1 MKYFSDDTK
10 IFPQQLKSAV
20 GAADVNFSPL
30 TLKSYIESAENE
42 VIMVIGLPTADKV
55 LTDEATLS
63 IMRRIVANWALE
75 VYANSGAIR
84 IGDAGIHVEVG
95 QNRSVASDKKILA
108 FKRDCQEL
116 GCKALEEL
124 INTFEVRSA
133 EFGEWRT
140 SDERKQYFDTL
151 FRSSNEFGPFG
162 GIPITA
168 SLYRNI
174 KRQIQFVQDDY
185 LQPILGN
192 ILLDKLIG
200 MSVISLNAS
209 ESDKRLQRLA
219 MRVVAPMAVA
229 EALAYRVVELRNDG
243 VYQKS
248 ISAAGSSDN
257 VEEQSVAGSRA
268 LNGLAIKL
276 TSEFEANRVKLIKFL
291 VDNAADFP
299 TAPVTQKSIY
309 PVQQMNDDPTSN
321 IYFA

>member
-1 MKYFSDDTK
+1 MKYFSENTS
-10 IFPQQLKSAV
+10 IFPQQLKGAV
-20 GAADVNFSPL
+20 GAVDSAFSPL

-42 VIMVIGLPTADKV
+42 VIMVIGLATADKV
-55 LTDEATLS
+55 LADEGTLT

-75 VYANSGAIR
+75 VYANSGVLR
-84 IGDAGIHVEVG
+84 IGDAGLHVEVG
-95 QNRSVASDKKILA
+95 STRSVASDKKILA

-116 GCKALEEL
+116 GCMALEEL
-124 INTFEVRSA
+124 INNFEVRSA

-185 LQPILGN
+185 LQPILGDV
-192 ILLDKLIG
+192 LLDKLIG
-200 MSVISLNAS
+200 MSVVSLNAS
-209 ESDKRLQRLA
+209 ANDKRLQRLA

-248 ISAAGSSDN
+248 ISGSNDN
-257 VEEQSVAGSRA
+257 IEEQSIAGSRA
-268 LNGLAIKL
+268 LNGLSIKL

-291 VDNAADFP
+291 TDNSTDFP
-299 TAPVTQKSIY
+299 TALVSQKSIY

>member
-1 MKYFSDDTK
+1 MKYFSEDTSQ
-10 IFPQQLKSAV
+10 FPKQLKSAV
-20 GAADVNFSPL
+20 GAADPTFSPL

-42 VIMVIGLPTADKV
+42 VIIVIGLATADKV
-55 LTDEATLS
+55 LTDESTLL

-75 VYANSGAIR
+75 VYANSGVLR
-84 IGDAGIHVEVG
+84 IGDAGLHVEIG
-95 QNRSVASDKKILA
+95 TNRSVASDKKILA

-133 EFGEWRT
+133 EFGEWRL
-140 SDERKQYFDTL
+140 SNERKQYFDTL
-151 FRSSNEFGPFG
+151 FRGSNEFGPFG
-162 GIPITA
+162 GVPITA

-185 LQPILGN
+185 LLPILGN
-192 ILLDKLIG
+192 VLLDKLIG
-200 MSVISLNAS
+200 MSVVSLNAS
-209 ESDKRLQRLA
+209 ENDKRLQRLA
-219 MRVVAPMAVA
+219 MRVVAPKAIF
-229 EALAYRVVELRNDG
+229 ESLAYRVVELRSDG

-248 ISAAGSSDN
+248 ISAAGSNDN

-268 LNGLAIKL
+268 LNGLAITL

-291 VDNAADFP
+291 TENAADFP

-321 IYFA
+321 VYFA

>member
-1 MKYFSDDTK
+1 MKYFSENANE
-10 IFPQQLKSAV
+10 FPQQLKSAV
-20 GAADVNFSPL
+20 GAADKNFSPL

-42 VIMVIGLPTADKV
+42 VVMVIGLPTADKI
-55 LTDEATLS
+55 LTHADTLS
-63 IMRRIVANWALE
+63 IVRRIVANWALE

-84 IGDAGIHVEVG
+84 VGDAGIHVEVG

-140 SDERKQYFDTL
+140 SNERKQYFDTL

-185 LQPILGN
+185 LQPILGAV
-192 ILLDKLIG
+192 LLDKLIG
-200 MSVISLNAS
+200 MSVVALNVTDN
-209 ESDKRLQRLA
+209 EKRLQRLA

-229 EALAYRVVELRNDG
+229 DALAYRVVELRSDG

-248 ISAAGSSDN
+248 ISAAGSNDN
-257 VEEQSVAGSRA
+257 IEEQSIAGSRA
-268 LNGLAIKL
+268 LNGISIKL

-309 PVQQMNDDPTSN
+309 PTQQMNDDPTSN
-321 IYFA
+321 VYFA

>member
-1 MKYFSDDTK
+1 MKYFSENTS
-10 IFPQQLKSAV
+10 IFPQQLKGAV
-20 GAADVNFSPL
+20 GAVDPAFSPL

-42 VIMVIGLPTADKV
+42 VIMVIGLATADKV
-55 LTDEATLS
+55 LADEATLT

-75 VYANSGAIR
+75 VYANSGVLR
-84 IGDAGIHVEVG
+84 IGDAGLHVEVG
-95 QNRSVASDKKILA
+95 STRSVASDKKILA

-124 INTFEVRSA
+124 INSFEVRSA

-162 GIPITA
+162 GTPITA

-192 ILLDKLIG
+192 ELLDKLIG
-200 MSVISLNAS
+200 MSVVSLNAS
-209 ESDKRLQRLA
+209 ANDKRLQRLA

-229 EALAYRVVELRNDG
+229 EALVYRVVELRNDG
-243 VYQKS
+243 VYQKA
-248 ISAAGSSDN
+248 ISGSNDN
-257 VEEQSVAGSRA
+257 VEEQSIAASRA
-268 LNGLAIKL
+268 LNALVIKL

-291 VDNAADFP
+291 TENATDFP
-299 TAPVTQKSIY
+299 TAPVSKNSIY

>member
-1 MKYFSDDTK
+1 MKYFSNDTK
-10 IFPQQLKSAV
+10 IFPQQLKGAV

-30 TLKSYIESAENE
+30 TLKSYIERSENE
-42 VIMVIGLPTADKV
+42 VITIIGQVTADKI
-55 LTDEATLS
+55 LTDEPALS

-116 GCKALEEL
+116 GCNALEEL

-133 EFGEWRT
+133 EFGEWRL
-140 SDERKQYFDTL
+140 SYERKQYFDTL

-192 ILLDKLIG
+192 ELLDKLIG
-200 MSVISLNAS
+200 MSVVSLNATAN
-209 ESDKRLQRLA
+209 DKRLQRLA
-219 MRVVAPMAVA
+219 MRVVAPKAIF
-229 EALAYRVVELRNDG
+229 ESLAYRIVELRSDG

-248 ISAAGSSDN
+248 ISAAGSNDN
-257 VEEQSVAGSRA
+257 IEEQSVASSRA
-268 LNGLAIKL
+268 INGLAITL

-299 TAPVTQKSIY
+299 MAPVTQKSIY

>member
-1 MKYFSDDTK
+1 MKYFSENPS
-10 IFPQQLKSAV
+10 IFPQQLKGAV
-20 GAADVNFSPL
+20 GAVDSAFSPL

-42 VIMVIGLPTADKV
+42 VIMVIGLATADKV
-55 LTDEATLS
+55 LTDEATLT

-75 VYANSGAIR
+75 VYANSGVLR
-84 IGDAGIHVEVG
+84 IGDAGLHVEVG
-95 QNRSVASDKKILA
+95 STRSVASDKKILA

-116 GCKALEEL
+116 GCNALEEL
-124 INTFEVRSA
+124 INTLEVRSA

-248 ISAAGSSDN
+248 ISGSSDN
-257 VEEQSVAGSRA
+257 VEEQSVAGLRA

-291 VDNAADFP
+291 VDNATDFP
-299 TAPVTQKSIY
+299 TAPVTQKSVY

>member
-1 MKYFSDDTK
+1 MKYFSENPS
-10 IFPQQLKSAV
+10 IFPQQLKGAV
-20 GAADVNFSPL
+20 GAVDSAFSPL

-42 VIMVIGLPTADKV
+42 VIMVIGLATADKV
-55 LTDEATLS
+55 LTDEATLT

-75 VYANSGAIR
+75 VYANSGVLR
-84 IGDAGIHVEVG
+84 IGDAGLHVEVG
-95 QNRSVASDKKILA
+95 STRSVASDKKILA

-116 GCKALEEL
+116 GCNALEEL

-248 ISAAGSSDN
+248 ISGSSDN

>member
-1 MKYFSDDTK
+1 MKYFSENTSE
-10 IFPQQLKSAV
+10 FPQQLKSAF
-20 GAADVNFSPL
+20 GAADKNFSPI
-30 TLKSYIESAENE
+30 TLKSYIESAESE
-42 VIMVIGLPTADKV
+42 VIFVIGTATADKV
-55 LTDEATLS
+55 LTDEATLT
-63 IMRRIVANWALE
+63 IIRRIVANWSLE

-95 QNRSVASDKKILA
+95 QNRSVASDKKVLA

-133 EFGEWRT
+133 EFGEWRL
-140 SDERKQYFDTL
+140 SNERKQYFDTL

-162 GIPITA
+162 GVPITA

-185 LQPILGN
+185 LQPILGTV
-192 ILLDKLIG
+192 LLEKLIG
-200 MSVISLNAS
+200 MSVVALNATDN
-209 ESDKRLQRLA
+209 EKRLQRLA
-219 MRVVAPMAVA
+219 MRVVAPMAIA
-229 EALAYRVVELRNDG
+229 DALAYRVVELRSDG
-243 VYQKS
+243 VYQRS
-248 ISAAGSSDN
+248 ISAAGSNDN
-257 VEEQSVAGSRA
+257 IEEQAVAGSRS
-268 LNGLAIKL
+268 LSGISIKL

-291 VDNAADFP
+291 VDNAVDFP

-321 IYFA
+321 IYFC

>member
-1 MKYFSDDTK
+1 MKYFSENTNE
-10 IFPQQLKSAV
+10 FQQQLKSAV
-20 GAADVNFSPL
+20 GAVDKNFSPF

-42 VIMVIGLPTADKV
+42 VATVIGMATADKI
-55 LTDEATLS
+55 LSDANTLP
-63 IMRRIVANWALE
+63 IVRRIVANWALE

-84 IGDAGIHVEVG
+84 VGDAGIHVEVG

-133 EFGEWRT
+133 EFGEWRL
-140 SDERKQYFDTL
+140 SNERKQYFDTL

-162 GIPITA
+162 GVPITA

-185 LQPILGN
+185 LQPVLGSV
-192 ILLDKLIG
+192 LLDKLIG
-200 MSVISLNAS
+200 MSVVALNATDN
-209 ESDKRLQRLA
+209 EKRLQRLA
-219 MRVVAPMAVA
+219 MRVVAPMAIA
-229 EALAYRVVELRNDG
+229 EALAYRVVELRSDG

-248 ISAAGSSDN
+248 ISAAGSNDN
-257 VEEQSVAGSRA
+257 VEEQSVAGSRS

-291 VDNAADFP
+291 VENAADFP

-321 IYFA
+321 IYFC